1 MGNWIG
7 AAAGLYLAVM
17 SVIDIRKRE
26 IPSPPGLICIV
37 WLIFWRI
44 FEGGGWQEWLPGLG
58 IGLAL
63 WCVSILSRGGI
74 GKGDALVY
82 AVLGLAIGFMGTLEV
97 LILSLMMAALT
108 GVILIV
114 SRRAG
119 RRYELP
125 FLPFTALAYVL
136 VACL

>member
-37 WLIFWRI
+37 WLIVWRI

-82 AVLGLAIGFMGTLEV
+82 AVLGLA
-97 LILSLMMAALT
+97 MAALT

-114 SRRAG
+114 SRRVG

-125 FLPFTALAYVL
+125 FLPFTALAYVM